1 MTKSGFIFGAV
12 TFILFLGSAITIS
25 PFCAPCLGL
34 ILGITAGYV
43 ACNYDKPASSGESIQ
58 KGAIAAA
65 IAAGIG
71 FFGSLIGGT
80 INGATVTPAMI
91 ESIARSFYVTNL
103 NLTQTQIL
111 TYQLIFGVLVGAFDV
126 VWMGVLGI
134 AGGALWFQVAGKK
147 NAPTSLPP
155 QEVLPPSA

>member
-12 TFILFLGSAITIS
+12 TFVLFLGSAITLS

-43 ACNYDKPASSGESIQ
+43 ACIYDKPASSGESIQ

-71 FFGSLIGGT
+71 FFGSLIGGA

-134 AGGALWFQVAGKK
+134 AGGALWFQAVGKK
-147 NAPTSLPP
+147 NAPTPLPP
-155 QEVLPPSA
+155 QELLPPSA

>member
-1 MTKSGFIFGAV
+1 MMKSGFIFGAV
-12 TFILFLGSAITIS
+12 TFIIFLGLAITLT

-34 ILGITAGYV
+34 ILGIVAGYT
-43 ACNYDKPASSGESIQ
+43 ACIYDKPASSSESIQ

-71 FFGSLIGGT
+71 FFGSLIGGA

-103 NLTQTQIL
+103 SLTQMQIL
-111 TYQLIFGVLVGAFDV
+111 TYQLIFGVLIGAFDM
-126 VWMGVLGI
+126 VWMAVLGI
-134 AGGALWFQVAGKK
+134 AGGALWFQVVGKK
-147 NAPTSLPP
+147 RSPTSLPTH
-155 QEVLPPSA
+155 EIHPPSK